1 MEVVEMMSK
10 KISFHVDMEVLRRL
24 LEIAGV
30 PDKEIEKRMEYEYEK
45 QSNIDYR
52 QMNNITNKHAH
63 KF

>member
-1 MEVVEMMSK
+1 MDVVEMMSK
-10 KISFHVDMEVLRRL
+10 NLSFEIDMEVLRRL

-30 PDKEIEKRMEYEYEK
+30 PEKEIEKKMEYEYEK

-52 QMNNITNKHAH
+52 EMNKITNRHVH